1 MRTWAPLDGP
11 FEQVWVCVRVFK
23 PRLCALDN
31 HFQWLIQR
39 TGPGDPPSL
48 ICRPKWGPKGRKK
61 LFLRPPPPLISG
73 SGWPPPLPPPLS
85 EGLDPPLIFHT
96 NFGPWVYVLGDKVLS
111 YGTIT
116 GLKFLDRILCPFW
129 TAWSLALPLS
139 PPYWLLNFFL
149 IRYEH
154 LFPSAKLTLTDQWFV
169 RKVRFRF
176 RVVATYLQIWSSA
189 PLKYI
194 IIIGPL

>member
-1 MRTWAPLDGP
+1 MGLSNKYEHA
-11 FEQVWVCVRVFK
+11 FEFLNHVCVLYTIIFSGWSRGGARGTRSPLF
-23 PRLCALDN
+23 LDQN
-31 HFQWLIQR
+31 EVRRAEKIIFE
-39 TGPGDPPSL
+39 TGPPL
-48 ICRPKWGPKGRKK
+48 IKGSEWP
-61 LFLRPPPPLISG
+61 FQPPPPPL
-73 SGWPPPLPPPLS
+73 PLS
-85 EGLDPPLIFHT
+85 EGLNPPLIFHT

-154 LFPSAKLTLTDQWFV
+154 LFPSAKLTLTD
-169 RKVRFRF
+169 
-176 RVVATYLQIWSSA
+176 
-189 PLKYI
+189 
-194 IIIGPL
+194 